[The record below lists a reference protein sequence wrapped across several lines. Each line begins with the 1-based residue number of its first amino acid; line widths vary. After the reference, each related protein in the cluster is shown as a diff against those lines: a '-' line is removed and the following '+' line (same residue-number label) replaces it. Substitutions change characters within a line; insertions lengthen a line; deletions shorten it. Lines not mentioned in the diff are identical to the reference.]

1 MQFSSVLVF
10 ASSALAAYSN
20 CTDSTITYETT
31 VEQVVTAYTT
41 YCPEAT
47 EITTNGKTITVTGAT
62 TLTITDCPCTIKS
75 TFLTSGVVSSAP
87 ATSPATSPATVPVP
101 AASKAVPSKAVVASS
116 SGSAVVPTLSTAEGS
131 AAKVG
136 VAGLAAIAGVA
147 AYLL

>member
-1 MQFSSVLVF
+1 MQFSSVLF
-10 ASSALAAYSN
+10 LASAALAAYSN
-20 CTDSTITYETT
+20 GTVSTITYETT
-31 VEQVVTAYTT
+31 VDEVVTAFTT

-75 TFLTSGVVSSAP
+75 TITTEKVTTCPTSSVESTSGSV
-87 ATSPATSPATVPVP
+87 
-101 AASKAVPSKAVVASS
+101 
-116 SGSAVVPTLSTAEGS
+116 VVPTLSTAEGA
-131 AAKVG
+131 AAKAG